1 MVRQMLIEGKESRLK
16 SLRKG
21 YALNCKETIRL
32 ICEYLEGRLGPGV
45 EQDIRRHLSLCKDC
59 GLVLDAARSTLT
71 TYFNAG
77 VEAEE
82 TPTHKVRVA

>member
-1 MVRQMLIEGKESRLK
+1 MLIEAVESILK
-16 SLRKG
+16 SFRQG

-59 GLVLDAARSTLT
+59 CLILDAARSTLT
-71 TYFNAG
+71 TYFNTEI
-77 VEAEE
+77 EAEE
-82 TPTHKVRVA
+82 IPAHKLRVA

>member
-1 MVRQMLIEGKESRLK
+1 MRQVLIEGKESSLK
-16 SLRKG
+16 SLRQG

-71 TYFNAG
+71 TYFNAD
-77 VEAEE
+77 VDAEE
-82 TPTHKVRVA
+82 IPARKVRVA